1 MSYRKIEINLLP
13 PELQPGPV
21 VRSALII
28 NITMILGTFFA
39 IVLTASLSLI
49 RYAQYLDDIS
59 KTTQSIKNLESVR
72 EGYQQLQRIDAA
84 VLNYGKVIG
93 IASTD
98 YLDMPV
104 LLSHLANI
112 IPGGVYLTQVTN
124 ARAGNVTAV
133 TVLDP
138 NRATFVS
145 MSFNTSKQDIGQIIN
160 TLNALKA
167 DPVFSNCVLTNARL
181 SSEQLSELS
190 NALGMEFNFKI
201 PETEASSAE
210 YNYFEFIIR
219 AEVRRP
225 VNDTGMRIVTDELEL
240 FKASKPMPIS
250 SDQAMSALQGETAP
264 GGNTPAPGSPGV
276 VGGPEGVTGQ
286 SNRGGN

>member
-1 MSYRKIEINLLP
+1 MSYRRIEINLLP

-39 IVLTASLSLI
+39 IVLTASLSLY
-49 RYAQYLDDIS
+49 RYMQYIDDIA
-59 KTTQSIKNLESVR
+59 KTTQSIKSLESVR

-98 YLDMPV
+98 YIDMPV
-104 LLSHLANI
+104 LLSHLSNI
-112 IPGGVYLTQVTN
+112 IPSGVYLTSVTN

-138 NRATFVS
+138 NRSTFVS
-145 MSFNTSKQDIGQIIN
+145 MGFNTSKHDVGQIIS
-160 TLNALKA
+160 TLSALKA

-181 SSEQLSELS
+181 SSEQLIELS
-190 NALGMEFNFKI
+190 TALGMDVTFDLPLSESTS
-201 PETEASSAE
+201 EE
-210 YNYFEFIIR
+210 YNFFEFIIR

-225 VNDTGMRIVTDELEL
+225 INDSGMRVVSENLEL
-240 FKASKPMPIS
+240 FKANKPMPLS
-250 SDQAMSALQGETAP
+250 SDQVADQAAGEAAP
-264 GGNTPAPGSPGV
+264 GTNPPAADTPGV